1 MMSGLKINFF
11 KSVMCGIGV
20 SDREVADFAAVLNCK
35 PQKLPLMYLGIP
47 LGVNPRRKS
56 TWQPV
61 IDKVRRKLSLWKRK
75 LLSFAGRLTLI
86 KSVVSCLPSYYIS
99 IFKMSKEVVKTIKQ
113 LQARFWF
120 LLGGE

>member
-1 MMSGLKINFF
+1 
-11 KSVMCGIGV
+11 MCGIGV
-20 SDREVADFAAVLNCK
+20 SDREVADFAVVLNCK

-86 KSVVSCLPSYYIS
+86 KSMVSCLPSYYIS
-99 IFKMSKEVVKTIKQ
+99 IFKMPKGVVKTIEQ
-113 LQARFWF
+113 LQARF
-120 LLGGE
+120 LLGGEE